1 VKPELTCYQRAVR
14 LLVARPH
21 FRNELALKLALRGVY
36 APVDIEAALDR
47 LTAEGHLDDVRAA
60 RDFVAYRLRKGGEG
74 RLKLLAELQ
83 RRGATK
89 EAIEAAMAQVPEDD
103 LDAARQAAE
112 KWARGRTR
120 KDRAALVR
128 HLERKGFSRRA
139 IFAVSKPDEL
149 PDGDPD
155 GLLDGDL
162 GEDSDEDL

>member
-1 VKPELTCYQRAVR
+1 MKPELTCYQRAVR

-21 FRNELALKLALRGVY
+21 FRNELALKLALRGLW

-60 RDFVAYRLRKGGEG
+60 RDFVAYRLERGGEG
-74 RLKLLAELQ
+74 WLKLLAELQ

-89 EAIEAAMAQVPEDD
+89 EAIEAAMVQVPEDD

-112 KWARGRTR
+112 KWARSHAK

-139 IFAVSKPDEL
+139 IFAVSKPDQLPDEL
-149 PDGDPD
+149 P
-155 GLLDGDL
+155 DGDL
-162 GEDSDEDL
+162 GEDSDDDL